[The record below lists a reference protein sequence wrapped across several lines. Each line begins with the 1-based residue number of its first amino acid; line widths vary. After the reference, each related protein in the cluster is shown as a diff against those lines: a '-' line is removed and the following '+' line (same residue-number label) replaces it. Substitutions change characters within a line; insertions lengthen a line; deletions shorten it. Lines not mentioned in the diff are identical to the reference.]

1 MNDNLVISKDKN
13 KIDIGKV
20 INYLQ
25 KESYWAKNRSQEI
38 ILKSIENSLCYS
50 LLLNGEFI
58 GFTRVISDYCTFS
71 YLCDVFILTEY
82 QNKKYGHKLM
92 EYILNDDELK
102 GTRLFLLT
110 QTAREFY
117 KKFGFKNEEEIL
129 KRVMYIS

>member
-1 MNDNLVISKDKN
+1 MDDNLIISKDKN
-13 KIDIGKV
+13 KIDTVKV

-25 KESYWAKNRSQEI
+25 KESYWAKNRSQET

-102 GTRLFLLT
+102 GARLFLLT
-110 QTAREFY
+110 QTAQEFY

-129 KRVMYIS
+129 KRVMYMW

>member
-1 MNDNLVISKDKN
+1 MDDNLIISKDKN
-13 KIDIGKV
+13 KIDFGKV
-20 INYLQ
+20 VNYLQ
-25 KESYWAKNRSQEI
+25 NESYWAKNRSKET
-38 ILKSIENSLCYS
+38 ILKSIKNSLCYS

-71 YLCDVFILTEY
+71 YLCDVFILTGY
-82 QNKKYGHKLM
+82 QNKKYGHKLI

-129 KRVMYIS
+129 KRVMYKW